1 MFAELKKHIYD
12 SLEMS
17 NSIPFPNLNV
27 HISICL
33 FRWKHIVHFLIA
45 SCSPD
50 VYVFTQF
57 SSLFS
62 LDSSSSFFVQF
73 LCKST
78 ALWLI
83 SLKKIDKVSAHKE
96 NSWIYILPF
105 LLLNM
110 LNSKSYSN
118 LSKSLL
124 LLPSSSIWTY
134 RNSAQSET
142 FVSKLFSTRKNENE
156 NEILWT
162 SV

>member
-1 MFAELKKHIYD
+1 MYG

-62 LDSSSSFFVQF
+62 LDSSPSFFVQF

-124 LLPSSSIWTY
+124 LLPSSSMWTC